1 MSSAL
6 QLVKDMM
13 HKNRVFKIPFLVI
26 YKAYISKCFVVVIS
40 VLSSIITPNAV
51 TLDNSF
57 QISSLIVSDIAS
69 KNSCPEI

>member
-1 MSSAL
+1 MPSAL
-6 QLVKDMM
+6 QLVKGTM
-13 HKNRVFKIPFLVI
+13 HKNRVFKIPFLVT
-26 YKAYISKCFVVVIS
+26 YEAYISKCFVVVIS

-51 TLDNSF
+51 TLDNSS